1 MKKRS
6 LLQEVATNHVW
17 ARMQVRGFRTQI
29 EKSWALKKITI
40 SPYSIM
46 KINILLKSLEREIK
60 LSYSNYK
67 SDAKTKR
74 KS

>member
-29 EKSWALKKITI
+29 EKSWSLKKIEI
-40 SPYSIM
+40 SPYTIM
-46 KINILLKSLEREIK
+46 KLNILLKSLEREIK
-60 LSYSNYK
+60 LSYTHYK
-67 SDAKTKR
+67 RNAKK
-74 KS
+74 